1 MSSVG
6 IAAAVLQGYGP
17 LATMTGEH
25 LEAIL
30 KVAGAKAEKDG
41 WQSFPRARPLTL
53 HVAHDGA
60 GMTVSRDRGHQA
72 GRRARLR
79 PQPEARAL
87 RSWSGPTCSP
97 SRSKARPSA
106 GKVVRR
112 AGFG

>member
-6 IAAAVLQGYGP
+6 IGEGLGYAAT
-17 LATMTGEH
+17 TMTGEH

-30 KVAGAKAEKDG
+30 KMAGAKAEKDG
-41 WQSFPRARPLTL
+41 WMALPEGGTLTL

-60 GMTVSRDRGHQA
+60 GMTISRIEGLKQDGELVY
-72 GRRARLR
+72 ARNPKRELFAVVR
-79 PQPEARAL
+79 SDVYAIALDGEAA
-87 RSWSGPTCSP
+87 
-97 SRSKARPSA
+97 A